1 MTIKSGTTAFLLRL
15 GVLGLCLITPT
26 LAAAQDP
33 PKPADQAAP
42 DPDKV
47 TLNFFKGTEVGGLVD
62 TYYLW
67 NSTKTAPMF
76 HSFDSKH
83 NSFDVS
89 EAEVWLAKAP
99 AKDSPIGYKV
109 KLLFGSGADIVA
121 GASGQFA
128 AESPYKN
135 IEEAYGS
142 YMAPVGEGLQF
153 DVGKFVTNAGAE
165 VIEAKD
171 DWNYTR
177 SLLFQLAI
185 PFYHTGVR
193 MTYAPSG
200 KVSFMLGIVN
210 GWNDV
215 SDNNLGKSVM
225 ASITLKP
232 TSQWTIVENYI
243 GGPEQAESATN
254 PWRQLSDTV
263 ITFTPTSELSLML
276 NYDYTTDSC
285 GSAGACGLVGRRMT
299 TNGIAGYL
307 KYQANKWFAVVP
319 RVEWFK
325 DADGALWATGAVQNL
340 TEATVTLE
348 LKPAD
353 NFMWRIEYRGDWSDK
368 TPFIDS
374 TLKANKSQQSLV
386 LGFLYSFSSKM

>member
-1 MTIKSGTTAFLLRL
+1 MTIKNGTAFILRL
-15 GVLGLCLITPT
+15 GVLLLCLTAPQ
-26 LAAAQDP
+26 LAFAQDP
-33 PKPADQAAP
+33 PKPADPPP

-67 NSTKTAPMF
+67 NSTKVGPVF
-76 HSFDSKH
+76 HSFDTKH
-83 NSFDVS
+83 NTFDVS
-89 EAEVWLAKAP
+89 MAEVWLAKSP

-109 KLLFGSGADIVA
+109 RLNFGSAPDIMA

-185 PFYHTGVR
+185 PLYHTGVR
-193 MTYAPSG
+193 MTYAPNG

-215 SDNNLGKSVM
+215 SDNNLGKSYM
-225 ASITLKP
+225 ASITFKP
-232 TSQWTIVENYI
+232 TSQFSIIENYI

-254 PWRQLSDTV
+254 NPWRTLSDTI
-263 ITFTPTSELSLML
+263 ITFTPNSTISLMA
-276 NYDYTTDSC
+276 NYDYTKDTI
-285 GSAGACGLVGRRMT
+285 GAFT
-299 TNGIAGYL
+299 TTTQGIAGYL
-307 KYQANKWFAVVP
+307 KYQANKWFAIVP

-325 DADGALWATGAVQNL
+325 DANGAPWATGAVQNL

-353 NFMWRIEYRGDWSDK
+353 NFMWRIEYRGDW
-368 TPFIDS
+368 TNLPVTTAPFIDS
-374 TLKANKSQQSLV
+374 LNKRNTGQNSIV
-386 LGFLYSFSSKM
+386 LGFLYSFSSKS